1 MDVSQTLV
9 VPGERSSCYLAL
21 MDSGGDMYAAL
32 SDMSILEHVKPCWL
46 ETKKDVLL
54 RASAVV
60 CDPAFRGDPGVD
72 HRRGPGGIPLFADP
86 VSTAYARRLRPF
98 AGKFACLKPNR
109 MELAALT
116 GQDISDDEDME
127 RAAEELLDQGT
138 RCVVVSLGPRG
149 CYWADRDG
157 NRFYRSLRPVER
169 MVDATG
175 AGDAFMAGIVYGFMA
190 GMAPLAA
197 RRWALAAGVAAV
209 TSKGT
214 VSTGMSQA
222 LIRKILEENV

>member
-1 MDVSQTLV
+1 ME
-9 VPGERSSCYLAL
+9 PG
-21 MDSGGDMYAAL
+21 
-32 SDMSILEHVKPCWL
+32 
-46 ETKKDVLL
+46 
-54 RASAVV
+54 
-60 CDPAFRGDPGVD
+60 
-72 HRRGPGGIPLFADP
+72 
-86 VSTAYARRLRPF
+86 
-98 AGKFACLKPNR
+98 
-109 MELAALT
+109 ALT

-157 NRFYRSLRPVER
+157 NRFYRSLRPG
-169 MVDATG
+169 G
-175 AGDAFMAGIVYGFMA
+175 AHGRRHRGGRRLYGGDCVRLYGGHGA
-190 GMAPLAA
+190 LAA
-197 RRWALAAGVAAV
+197 ARWALAAGVAAV